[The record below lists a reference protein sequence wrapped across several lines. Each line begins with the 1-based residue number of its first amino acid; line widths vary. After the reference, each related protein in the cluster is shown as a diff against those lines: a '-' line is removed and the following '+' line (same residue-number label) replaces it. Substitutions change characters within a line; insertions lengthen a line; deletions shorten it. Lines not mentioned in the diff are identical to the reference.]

1 MQHIPYLWRIS
12 VLNYL
17 ECQFSDKI
25 LYELVSKGK
34 KENLL
39 SLISFVQVTSRKDQD
54 SGTIHRE
61 DKKPNCTGVLVVQ

>member
-61 DKKPNCTGVLVVQ
+61 DKKTNCTGVLVVQ